1 MVTYC
6 ISSDCVAL
14 FLAPEEPIPLRSAV
28 DSCLC
33 EMGLRPWR
41 DMEAELFSCPDGS
54 LLIARPR
61 APIRQRLSPA
71 APRLR
76 RSGRAL

>member
-14 FLAPEEPIPLRSAV
+14 LLPEGTDFPVRTLVTACLRK
-28 DSCLC
+28 
-33 EMGLRPWR
+33 EGLRPWS
-41 DMEAELFSCPDGS
+41 DMEAELYAAPCGR

-61 APIRQRLSPA
+61 GPLRSRLA
-71 APRLR
+71 QNAPRLCR
-76 RSGRAL
+76 RTQ